1 MGNVASRDEHYPVPP
16 GFMPPV
22 YPGYPQFTRAT
33 TWNPFKR
40 SQLKKREKALRE
52 YLYTTPMILQYPGAF
67 AGAQKNFYRIKQSS
81 DHEHMQSHNLDRTS
95 FSPGSHKYMLPSL
108 WRPSLPME

>member
-1 MGNVASRDEHYPVPP
+1 
-16 GFMPPV
+16 MPPV
-22 YPGYPQFTRAT
+22 YPGYPQFTRST

-67 AGAQKNFYRIKQSS
+67 ASAPNFFHCIKQPF
-81 DHEHMQSHNLDRTS
+81 DHKHTQSLNQDRTS
-95 FSPGSHKYMLPSL
+95 FSLGFHKYMLPSPS
-108 WRPSLPME
+108 RPSLATESLPRCPLQPR

>member
-1 MGNVASRDEHYPVPP
+1 MGNTSSRNDHYPVPP

-22 YPGYPQFTRAT
+22 YPGYPQFPTPT
-33 TWNPFKR
+33 SWNPFKR

-67 AGAQKNFYRIKQSS
+67 AGASKIHPSM
-81 DHEHMQSHNLDRTS
+81 ELQSHEN
-95 FSPGSHKYMLPSL
+95 HV
-108 WRPSLPME
+108 